1 MMKKIV
7 KMTDILSM
15 LLLMSSTFLS
25 CTQLE
30 NNPDIGHEQQGLG
43 DSTFLVGVA
52 TANVTPQDNEK
63 VWDSLYTKAI
73 VFDNNEERIVFVVVD
88 NQGLPTWLCED
99 AKTAIYMDSGI
110 PASNIMI
117 SATHTHAVQWS
128 GDPIRPTSKNA
139 FQQLLIDRIAE
150 SVSRA
155 IDNLQ
160 PARIGW
166 GSFSAPEYVF
176 NRRWLMN
183 TEIHNPFGILETVRT
198 NPKKRDPALIEPLG
212 PTDSEVSVVA
222 VKSLLDE
229 PIAIFANYSLHFV
242 GTPRSGGYSADYFG
256 HFAKKVREYLG
267 VAPNDLFLGIMSN
280 GTSGDVNNE
289 DATGP
294 DERDGTYPYQRSP
307 KVADDLATKTV
318 DLYNSLEFY
327 DWIPL
332 KVQNSQLTLQIRQP
346 SQEILDNVELIK
358 DFHLTAD
365 PEEFLFHEQEE
376 TYVTR
381 LENFMSAFPN
391 SVSVPLQTFSFGD
404 LAIGAIPFEVF
415 AETGLQLKDEIPFDD
430 SFIIGLANGHWGY
443 LPTPAQ
449 HLKGGYESWITA
461 SRVEENSSE
470 LIVDEMLEL
479 FDSLQD

>member
-1 MMKKIV
+1 MMKKIIQ
-7 KMTDILSM
+7 MTGVLSIAWLILST
-15 LLLMSSTFLS
+15 LFA
-25 CTQLE
+25 CAQLE
-30 NNPDIGHEQQGLG
+30 SNPDIGDEPNRLG
-43 DSTFLVGVA
+43 DSTFLVGVGM
-52 TANVTPQDNEK
+52 TNVTPPVDTV
-63 VWDSLYTKAI
+63 VWDSLYAKTV
-73 VFDNNEERIVFVVVD
+73 VFDNGNERVAFVVVD
-88 NQGLPTWLCED
+88 NQGLPTWLCDD
-99 AKTAIYMDSGI
+99 AKAEIYMESGI

-139 FQQLLIDRIAE
+139 FQQLLIERITG
-150 SVSRA
+150 SVRQA
-155 IDNLQ
+155 VDNLQ

-166 GSFSAPEYVF
+166 GSFSAPEYIF
-176 NRRWLMN
+176 NRRWFMD
-183 TEIHNPFGILETVRT
+183 TEVYNPFGILESVRT
-198 NPKKRDPALIEPLG
+198 NPAKRDPALIEPAG
-212 PTDSEVSVVA
+212 PTDPEVSVIA

-242 GTPRSGGYSADYFG
+242 GTPRSGGYSADYYG
-256 HFAKKVREYLG
+256 HFAKKVREHLG
-267 VAPNDLFLGIMSN
+267 VAHNDLFLGIMSN

-294 DERDGTYPYQRSP
+294 NETDGTYPYQRSP
-307 KVADDLATKTV
+307 RVADDLAIKTA
-318 DLYNSLEFY
+318 DLYNSMDFH

-332 KVQNSQLTLQIRQP
+332 KVKNSQLTLQIRQP
-346 SQEILDNVELIK
+346 SQEILDNVVLIK
-358 DFHLTAD
+358 AYPSTG
-365 PEEFLFHEQEE
+365 EEDFLFHKDEQ

-381 LENFMSAFPN
+381 LENYMRAFP
-391 SVSVPLQTFSFGD
+391 STISIPLQAFSFGD

-449 HLKGGYESWITA
+449 HLNGGYESWITA
-461 SRVEENSSE
+461 NRVEENSSE
-470 LIVDEMLEL
+470 LIVDEMLNL